1 MNINNKK
8 LLCALS
14 AIALVVIIIQLN
26 DAFGSNSNLE
36 GNDDSMV
43 EEIKN
48 NNLDN
53 KVKNLKQN
61 QTKSMNIN
69 TNNQFIT
76 GSDITVYEGEPI
88 SLKPLITNAIAL
100 PVHSLIYFWNQ
111 IEGPKINLA
120 EEDKKIRFL
129 IL

>member
-1 MNINNKK
+1 MDINNKK

-36 GNDDSMV
+36 GNDNSMV

-53 KVKNLKQN
+53 KVKNLNQN

-69 TNNQFIT
+69 TNNQ
-76 GSDITVYEGEPI
+76 
-88 SLKPLITNAIAL
+88 
-100 PVHSLIYFWNQ
+100 
-111 IEGPKINLA
+111 
-120 EEDKKIRFL
+120 
-129 IL
+129 ILLVA

>member
-1 MNINNKK
+1 MKYRINKELELLTMDINNKK

-26 DAFGSNSNLE
+26 DAFGLNSNLE

-43 EEIKN
+43 EDIKH

-61 QTKSMNIN
+61 QTQSMNIN
-69 TNNQFIT
+69 TNNQ
-76 GSDITVYEGEPI
+76 
-88 SLKPLITNAIAL
+88 
-100 PVHSLIYFWNQ
+100 
-111 IEGPKINLA
+111 
-120 EEDKKIRFL
+120 
-129 IL
+129 ILLVA

>member
-61 QTKSMNIN
+61 QTNSMDIN
-69 TNNQFIT
+69 TNSQFIT

-120 EEDKKIRFL
+120 EEEKK
-129 IL
+129 

>member
-1 MNINNKK
+1 MKYRINKDLELLTMDINNKK

-26 DAFGSNSNLE
+26 DAFGLNSNLE

-43 EEIKN
+43 EDIKN

-53 KVKNLKQN
+53 KMKNLKQN

-69 TNNQFIT
+69 TNNQ
-76 GSDITVYEGEPI
+76 
-88 SLKPLITNAIAL
+88 
-100 PVHSLIYFWNQ
+100 
-111 IEGPKINLA
+111 
-120 EEDKKIRFL
+120 
-129 IL
+129 ILLVA

>member
-1 MNINNKK
+1 MDINNKK

-26 DAFGSNSNLE
+26 DAFGLNSNLE

-43 EEIKN
+43 EDIKN

-61 QTKSMNIN
+61 QTQSMNIN
-69 TNNQFIT
+69 TNNQLIIGT
-76 GSDITVYEGEPI
+76 DISVY
-88 SLKPLITNAIAL
+88 
-100 PVHSLIYFWNQ
+100 
-111 IEGPKINLA
+111 
-120 EEDKKIRFL
+120 
-129 IL
+129 